1 MIAPSPEADP
11 VETTNDIRIP
21 CPAGW
26 SRQRPEG
33 TDLVLLA
40 PPAGTGAFRPSV
52 VVTSQPYDGSIAKL
66 STFAMAAAIGEL
78 DRAHLIACNIWPHPA
93 GSGRQIEYSHQ
104 LGNQVLHVQRWTF
117 AVDGRAVDVT
127 ATCASTQLTAFD
139 ELFGYLAAKIEF
151 RRAG

>member
-1 MIAPSPEADP
+1 MTASSPGHYP

-26 SRQRPEG
+26 SRQRTDG
-33 TDLVLLA
+33 ADLVLLA
-40 PPAGTGAFRPSV
+40 PPARNGAFRPNV

-66 STFAMAAAIGEL
+66 STFAMAAAIAEL
-78 DRAHLIACNIWPHPA
+78 DRARLIACNIWPHRA
-93 GSGRQIEYSHQ
+93 GNGQQIEYTHQ
-104 LGNQVLHVQRWTF
+104 RGNQVLHVQRWTF

-127 ATCASTQLTAFD
+127 ATCAATQLTAFD
-139 ELFGYLAAKIEF
+139 ELFGFLAAKIEF